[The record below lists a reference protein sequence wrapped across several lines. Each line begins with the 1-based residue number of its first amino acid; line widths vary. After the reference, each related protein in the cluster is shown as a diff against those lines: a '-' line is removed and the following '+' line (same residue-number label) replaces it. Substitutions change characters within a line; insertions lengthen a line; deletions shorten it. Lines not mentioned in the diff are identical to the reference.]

1 LAELVRGY
9 CSAETLGSRDG
20 GGNNVSF
27 PMSPGADRPTKTST
41 EPEFRM
47 ILPSRADNVAIVRQ
61 ALAGAIEVLG
71 LSESRLLDINTA
83 VSEACNNVVVHAYQG
98 EEGPLEVYLCVQDAE
113 LEVII
118 RDHGVGI
125 RPRAP
130 EPGLEVQGL
139 GLSLIQTLSDRVEFM
154 GGISQGT
161 EVRMAFSLN
170 GQSESWIHDLATD
183 ADGVRQPPG
192 ELVIGVSAGPLAA
205 PVLGRVIAM
214 LAARADF
221 SLEGISEAQLVTDS
235 LAANVPRVLVG
246 AKIQL
251 GIDLPPDE
259 LLVRVGPLEQGGADR
274 ILDASALAELPPVLE
289 RLTKDQRVEGTPDG
303 ELLCLTLVNPD

>member
-1 LAELVRGY
+1 MV
-9 CSAETLGSRDG
+9 
-20 GGNNVSF
+20 
-27 PMSPGADRPTKTST
+27 
-41 EPEFRM
+41 
-47 ILPSRADNVAIVRQ
+47 LPSRAENVAVVRQ

-83 VSEACNNVVVHAYQG
+83 VSEACNNVVVHAYEG
-98 EEGPLEVYLCVQDAE
+98 EEGPLEVYLCVQDSE
-113 LEVII
+113 LEVIVS
-118 RDHGVGI
+118 DEGVGI

-139 GLSLIQTLSDRVEFM
+139 GLSLIQTLSDRVEFL

-170 GQSESWIHDLATD
+170 GQSDTWVRDLAPR
-183 ADGVRQPPG
+183 GEEVRQPPG
-192 ELVIGVSAGPLAA
+192 ELVIGVTAGPLAA

-221 SLEGISEAQLVTDS
+221 SLEGVSEAQLVTDS

-246 AKIQL
+246 SKIQL
-251 GIDLPPDE
+251 GIDTPPAE
-259 LLVRVGPLEQGGADR
+259 LLVRVGPLREGGAHR
-274 ILDASALAELPPVLE
+274 IMDASALAELPPVLE
-289 RLTKDQRVEGTPDG
+289 RLTKDHRVEGSPDG
-303 ELLCLTLVNPD
+303 EILCLTLVDPQ

>member
-1 LAELVRGY
+1 
-9 CSAETLGSRDG
+9 
-20 GGNNVSF
+20 
-27 PMSPGADRPTKTST
+27 MSSGADPPTKTST

-47 ILPSRADNVAIVRQ
+47 ILPSRADNVAVVRQ
-61 ALAGAIEVLG
+61 ALAGAIEVIG
-71 LSESRLLDINTA
+71 LNESRILDINTA
-83 VSEACNNVVVHAYQG
+83 VSEACNNVVVHAYEG
-98 EEGPLEVYLCVQDAE
+98 EAGPLEVILCVQDAE
-113 LEVII
+113 LEVVV
-118 RDHGVGI
+118 RDDGVGI

-170 GQSESWIHDLATD
+170 GQSESWVQDLRED
-183 ADGVRQPPG
+183 ADDITRPPG
-192 ELVIGVSAGPLAA
+192 ELVIAVSAGPLAA

-246 AKIQL
+246 SKIQL
-251 GIDLPPDE
+251 GIDSPPDE
-259 LLVRVGPLEQGGADR
+259 LLVRVGPLEQGGAGR
-274 ILDASALAELPPVLE
+274 IMDASALAELPPVLE
-289 RLTKDQRVEGTPDG
+289 RLTKDHRVDNAPDG
-303 ELLCLTLVNPD
+303 EILSLTLVNPA

>member
-1 LAELVRGY
+1 
-9 CSAETLGSRDG
+9 
-20 GGNNVSF
+20 
-27 PMSPGADRPTKTST
+27 MSSGADPPDSKGT

-47 ILPSRADNVAIVRQ
+47 ALPSRAANVAVVRQ

-71 LSESRLLDINTA
+71 LAESRLLDINTA
-83 VSEACNNVVVHAYQG
+83 VSEACNNVVVHAYEG
-98 EEGPLEVYLCVQDAE
+98 TEGPLNVHLCVQDSE
-113 LEVII
+113 LEVVVS
-118 RDHGVGI
+118 DDGVGI

-139 GLSLIQTLSDRVEFM
+139 GLSLIQTLSDRVEFL

-170 GQSESWIHDLATD
+170 GQSD
-183 ADGVRQPPG
+183 ARVREMAPAVDVRHPPG
-192 ELVIGVSAGPLAA
+192 ELVIGVTAGALAA

-246 AKIQL
+246 NKIQL
-251 GIDLPPDE
+251 GIDTPPEE
-259 LLVRVGPLEQGGADR
+259 LLVRVGPLQEGGAHK
-274 ILDASALAELPPVLE
+274 IMDASALAELPPVLE
-289 RLTKDQRVEGTPDG
+289 RLTKDHRIEGSPDG
-303 ELLCLTLVNPD
+303 EILALTLVNPE

>member
-1 LAELVRGY
+1 MSL
-9 CSAETLGSRDG
+9 
-20 GGNNVSF
+20 
-27 PMSPGADRPTKTST
+27 PMTSGADLPTKTSI

-47 ILPSRADNVAIVRQ
+47 IIPSRPENVAIIRQ

-83 VSEACNNVVVHAYQG
+83 VSEACNNVVVHAYAG
-98 EEGPLEVYLCVQDAE
+98 EAGPLEVYLCVEDSE
-113 LEVII
+113 LEVIV
-118 RDHGVGI
+118 RDNGVGI

-139 GLSLIQTLSDRVEFM
+139 GLSLIQTLSDRVEFL
-154 GGISQGT
+154 GGINQGT

-170 GQSESWIHDLATD
+170 GQSDSWV
-183 ADGVRQPPG
+183 ADRSGDTREVHPPPG
-192 ELVIGVSAGPLAA
+192 DLVIAVSSGPLAA

-246 AKIQL
+246 SKVQL
-251 GIDLPPDE
+251 GIDSPPEE
-259 LLVRVGPLEQGGADR
+259 LIVRVGPLEEGGANK
-274 ILDASALAELPPVLE
+274 IMDASALGELPPVLE
-289 RLTKDQRVEGTPDG
+289 RLTKEQKVEGSPEG

>member
-1 LAELVRGY
+1 MA
-9 CSAETLGSRDG
+9 
-20 GGNNVSF
+20 
-27 PMSPGADRPTKTST
+27 
-41 EPEFRM
+41 
-47 ILPSRADNVAIVRQ
+47 LPSRAENVAVVRQ

-83 VSEACNNVVVHAYQG
+83 VSEACNNVVVHAYEG
-98 EEGPLEVYLCVQDAE
+98 EEGPLEVYLCVQDSE
-113 LEVII
+113 VEVIV
-118 RDHGVGI
+118 RDQGVGI

-139 GLSLIQTLSDRVEFM
+139 GLSLIQTLSDRVEFL

-170 GQSESWIHDLATD
+170 GR
-183 ADGVRQPPG
+183 ADQWVRQTAPPSAEVRLPPG
-192 ELVIGVSAGPLAA
+192 ELVIAVSTGPLAA

-246 AKIQL
+246 DKIQL
-251 GIDLPPDE
+251 GIDSPAEE
-259 LLVRVGPLEQGGADR
+259 LLVRVGPLQEGGANR
-274 ILDASALAELPPVLE
+274 IMDASALAELPPVLE
-289 RLTKDQRVEGTPDG
+289 RLTKNHRVEGSPDG
-303 ELLCLTLVNPD
+303 EILSLTLVNPE

>member
-1 LAELVRGY
+1 
-9 CSAETLGSRDG
+9 
-20 GGNNVSF
+20 
-27 PMSPGADRPTKTST
+27 MSSGADPPTKTST

-47 ILPSRADNVAIVRQ
+47 ILPSRAANVAVVRQ

-83 VSEACNNVVVHAYQG
+83 VSEACNNVVVHAYEG
-98 EEGPLEVYLCVQDAE
+98 EEGPLEIYLCVQESE
-113 LEVII
+113 LEVIV
-118 RDHGVGI
+118 RDQGVGI

-154 GGISQGT
+154 GGMSQGT

-170 GQSESWIHDLATD
+170 GQSESWVQDLPTEREGAPL
-183 ADGVRQPPG
+183 PPG

-246 AKIQL
+246 SKIQL
-251 GIDLPPDE
+251 GIDLPPEE
-259 LLVRVGPLEQGGADR
+259 LMVRVGPLEQGGAGR
-274 ILDASALAELPPVLE
+274 IMDASALAELPPVLE
-289 RLTKDQRVEGTPDG
+289 RLTKGHSVEASPDG
-303 ELLCLTLVNPD
+303 EILSLTLVNPD

>member
-1 LAELVRGY
+1 
-9 CSAETLGSRDG
+9 
-20 GGNNVSF
+20 
-27 PMSPGADRPTKTST
+27 MSSGADRPKNPGT

-47 ILPSRADNVAIVRQ
+47 ALPSRPENVAVVRQ

-83 VSEACNNVVVHAYQG
+83 VSEACNNVVVHAYEGQ
-98 EEGPLEVYLCVQDAE
+98 EGPLEVNLCVQDSE
-113 LEVII
+113 LEVIV
-118 RDHGVGI
+118 RDDGVGI

-139 GLSLIQTLSDRVEFM
+139 GLSLIQTLSDRVEFL
-154 GGISQGT
+154 GGMSQGT

-170 GQSESWIHDLATD
+170 GHSETWARRAMPAG
-183 ADGVRQPPG
+183 ADVRRPPG
-192 ELVIGVSAGPLAA
+192 ELVIGVTAGPLAA

-246 AKIQL
+246 DKIQM
-251 GIDLPPDE
+251 GVDTPPDE
-259 LLVRVGPLEQGGADR
+259 LLVRVGPLQEGGANR
-274 ILDASALAELPPVLE
+274 IMDASALAELPPVLE
-289 RLTKDQRVEGTPDG
+289 RLTKEHRVEGSPDG
-303 ELLCLTLVNPD
+303 EILSLLLVNPD

>member
-1 LAELVRGY
+1 
-9 CSAETLGSRDG
+9 
-20 GGNNVSF
+20 
-27 PMSPGADRPTKTST
+27 MSSGADPPIKTSVQ
-41 EPEFRM
+41 PEFRV
-47 ILPSRADNVAIVRQ
+47 ILPSRPENVAVIRQ

-71 LSESRLLDINTA
+71 LTESRLLDINTA
-83 VSEACNNVVVHAYQG
+83 VSEACNNVVVHAYEG
-98 EEGPLEVYLCVQDAE
+98 EHGPLVVFLCVQDSE
-113 LEVII
+113 LEVVV
-118 RDHGVGI
+118 RDDGVGI

-139 GLSLIQTLSDRVEFM
+139 GLSLIQTLSDRVEFL

-170 GQSESWIHDLATD
+170 GQSESW
-183 ADGVRQPPG
+183 VRETSAAVDVRRPPG
-192 ELVIGVSAGPLAA
+192 ELVIGVTAGALAA

-246 AKIQL
+246 NKIQL
-251 GIDLPPDE
+251 GIDTPPEE
-259 LLVRVGPLEQGGADR
+259 LLVRVGPLQEGGAHK
-274 ILDASALAELPPVLE
+274 IMDASALAELPPVLE
-289 RLTKDQRVEGTPDG
+289 RLTKDHRIEGSPDG
-303 ELLCLTLVNPD
+303 EILALTLVNPE

>member
-1 LAELVRGY
+1 MV
-9 CSAETLGSRDG
+9 
-20 GGNNVSF
+20 
-27 PMSPGADRPTKTST
+27 
-41 EPEFRM
+41 
-47 ILPSRADNVAIVRQ
+47 LPSRAENVAVIRQ

-83 VSEACNNVVVHAYQG
+83 VSEACNNVVVHAYG
-98 EEGPLEVYLCVQDAE
+98 GDEGPMEIFLCVQDAE
-113 LEVII
+113 LEVVV
-118 RDHGVGI
+118 RDTGVGI
-125 RPRAP
+125 RPKAP

-139 GLSLIQTLSDRVEFM
+139 GLSLIQTLSDRVEFA
-154 GGISQGT
+154 GGIDQGT

-170 GQSESWIHDLATD
+170 GQSESWIFD
-183 ADGVRQPPG
+183 AAFEDRDVIRPPG
-192 ELVIGVSAGPLAA
+192 ELVIAVSAGPLAA

-246 AKIQL
+246 TRIQL

-259 LLVRVGPLEQGGADR
+259 LLVRVGPLDQGGADK
-274 ILDASALAELPPVLE
+274 IMDASALGDLPPVLE
-289 RLTKDQRVEGTPDG
+289 RLTKEHRIEASPDG
-303 ELLCLTLVNPD
+303 EILHLTLVNPH